1 MSSKRTYIATFWRSN
16 LQLENGGYYTT
27 KEFQSVSLQGAT
39 KQAER
44 YAASNMY
51 GGMAVKSVEL
61 KQENSNMETT
71 VFYVAVAY
79 NGGFNPTVV
88 EKFDNRRRQLCDSYV
103 PRKATPVYCTRASNR
118 MGRHSSRECMTLAAA
133 DRNGLGATPTA
144 ALSLILA
151 FAILLRSN

>member
-1 MSSKRTYIATFWRSN
+1 
-16 LQLENGGYYTT
+16 
-27 KEFQSVSLQGAT
+27 
-39 KQAER
+39 
-44 YAASNMY
+44 
-51 GGMAVKSVEL
+51 
-61 KQENSNMETT
+61 METT

-79 NGGFNPTVV
+79 SGGFNPTVV
-88 EKFDNRRRQLCDSYV
+88 EKFDNKTDTDSYAALMC
-103 PRKATPVYCTRASNR
+103 RTKATPVYCTRASNR